1 LRYWR
6 RENQEEARKV
16 AIVAQKFITRN
27 RWKGLGAIFNSA
39 YKVFQLV
46 ENDVV
51 IMVVQADVEEVNELT
66 SDGT

>member
-6 RENQEEARKV
+6 RENQKEARKV
-16 AIVAQKFITRN
+16 AIVAQKFITQN

-51 IMVVQADVEEVNELT
+51 IIIVQVDVEEVNGLT